1 MARSMPD
8 QPEFKSIADVL
19 AAAEQKR
26 SAATT
31 KPVTKKRFT
40 AAAPAAS
47 PNDIRDDFDYAIEFV
62 ETARKGGG
70 IGYVL
75 GLLFLALGVG
85 RLYLLSRR
93 K

>member
-1 MARSMPD
+1 MKGAYRN
-8 QPEFKSIADVL
+8 
-19 AAAEQKR
+19 
-26 SAATT
+26 ATALFGL
-31 KPVTKKRFT
+31 V
-40 AAAPAAS
+40 
-47 PNDIRDDFDYAIEFV
+47 AIGLGVALLV